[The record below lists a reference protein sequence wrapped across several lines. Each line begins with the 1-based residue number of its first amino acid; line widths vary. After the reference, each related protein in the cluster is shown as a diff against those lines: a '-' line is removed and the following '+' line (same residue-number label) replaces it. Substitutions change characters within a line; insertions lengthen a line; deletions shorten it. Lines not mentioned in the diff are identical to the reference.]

1 MSKLWKKAWK
11 EFQHMI
17 SELDERD
24 NSITIFQSIR
34 GWYQKNQK
42 LLSPRL
48 IEEYGIEELINIEPK
63 DYPLEQSEST
73 PQDLRRFLRLE
84 LEPSSEESIIMFLR
98 DELWEVVVLAVDVE
112 CQRCGKLQMYALFDP
127 EAKKVVFECT
137 QCGFVQATSGSPDES
152 VRGLK
157 LAQND
162 DLRKAGLV

>member
-24 NSITIFQSIR
+24 SSITIFQSIR

-48 IEEYGIEELINIEPK
+48 IEEYGIEKLINIDIK
-63 DYPLEQSEST
+63 AYPLEQSKYT
-73 PQDLRRFLRLE
+73 LQCIRRFLNPQ
-84 LEPSSEESIIMFLR
+84 LEPLSEDCMIMFLR
-98 DELWEVVVLAVDVE
+98 DELWELVVLAVDVE
-112 CQRCGKLQMYALFDP
+112 CQRCGKLEMSALFDP

-137 QCGFVQATSGSPDES
+137 QCGFVQAIDGSPYQS
-152 VRGLK
+152 VKGLK